1 MNVGS
6 LKFPGL
12 GGVCHVLLVAFSIW
26 LGVAGQFF
34 CLMAIQRCI
43 PFLDSNLVVRF
54 RNIAGHFGSS
64 TILMNM
70 FLCNDGRSDR
80 FRNDS
85 PP

>member
-34 CLMAIQRCI
+34 CLAYLAVNMN
-43 PFLDSNLVVRF
+43 SLV
-54 RNIAGHFGSS
+54 GGSATNS
-64 TILMNM
+64 KHKR
-70 FLCNDGRSDR
+70 G
-80 FRNDS
+80 
-85 PP
+85 